1 MFPWGTCQVV
11 VTISIVFGFY
21 TIHTGSVGAAKGP
34 RIEHFCRFRL
44 FLGYFS
50 SLWRSPCI
58 LCIQMFSRGTY
69 QIMACIWTVLGNLE
83 IHAGFVGYSIR
94 AQNWAF
100 LPLKGL
106 FKVPIK
112 LSNPSECFLEVPTR
126 YWLIIQ
132 LFRALK
138 GPKIRSI
145 LILRKKE
152 EKWYSIYHQNFNSGY
167 IIHFFREIYI
177 LKGDRCFCCYF

>member
-21 TIHTGSVGAAKGP
+21 TIHSGSVGAAKGP

-58 LCIQMFSRGTY
+58 LCIQIFSKGTY
-69 QIMACIWTVLGNLE
+69 QIMTCIWTVLGNLE

-112 LSNPSECFLEVPTR
+112 LSNPAECFLKVPNNYCPKEGTKIDLQKELGR
-126 YWLIIQ
+126 FDCSLLVADCLQVYCRLLAG
-132 LFRALK
+132 LFAVRD
-138 GPKIRSI
+138 
-145 LILRKKE
+145 
-152 EKWYSIYHQNFNSGY
+152 Q
-167 IIHFFREIYI
+167 
-177 LKGDRCFCCYF
+177 